1 MNFDQ
6 VINVALNSDITLP
19 HFFNMQKT
27 FGKGIKTI
35 KDFYSNPQKAFY
47 NFDLTL
53 NILRSKYPSYST
65 VIEQYYNTDTIY
77 FKNMFIMKKEEFFKF
92 CEITFDVLMENHK
105 LIDYKHLPHN
115 KIREI
120 AHVAEIL
127 YGIYFYDK
135 IKNSNL
141 KISFLP
147 ISYIS
152 ESPSCKILVSYH
164 KKDFLIKS
172 DIFEPIHSGRALATE
187 ASKDGEMS
195 PEDYQWMLDNM
206 IGDDTGDNISLDN
219 RLYAEMTS
227 IYWAWKNYD
236 KLENPDYIGF
246 THYRRQFIFNPREQ
260 KDIRIFINNFD
271 KDDLAYYMSDK
282 DVYETIK
289 KYDLC
294 MVKPVLWK
302 TSLYQQYKDYHNI
315 KDLDF
320 VLSVIKKHYPKYYP
334 SAITYLNSNNSIFGN
349 IFLMKKDIFFEYCS
363 YIFDCLKQLQNV
375 ISLDNYSEYN
385 QRVCGFMAE
394 RLTGIFINYHLKEKR
409 LRMKQLTTS
418 FIENKTKEL
427 CPAFNNNNI
436 AVFCSTD
443 DNYVPYCGVLIQSI
457 IHNANPANNYDII
470 ILKEKLSVNNENK
483 LLDLQ
488 NGHDNISIRI
498 YDVSSLINNKKF
510 HLCAHFTIATY
521 YRMYAT
527 TIFSNYDKI
536 IYLDID
542 TIVQEDIANLYH
554 HNVQN
559 YLLAAV
565 QDYGV
570 IAKFKTGHCETEDYF
585 REKIGVTDVTKEYFQ
600 AGILLFNIQKMKDE
614 QIEESLIDTAIN
626 NKFNYVDQDVLNK
639 VCHGKVLFLDSSW
652 NVQTES
658 GSKKGIM
665 ALLPIK
671 LYHKWLEDRTNPKII
686 HYASYCKPWNT
697 PDSDLA
703 DIWWKYARMTPFYEE
718 ILYKNLKVSPTQNIT
733 QNVTKQITQVT
744 DMSIVKDIANYSK
757 NRFNYYRCKL
767 MANLT
772 FGKMRKHY
780 KEKKRALKAKIKAVR
795 RFLKGK

>member
-1 MNFDQ
+1 M
-6 VINVALNSDITLP
+6 IN
-19 HFFNMQKT
+19 
-27 FGKGIKTI
+27 
-35 KDFYSNPQKAFY
+35 
-47 NFDLTL
+47 
-53 NILRSKYPSYST
+53 
-65 VIEQYYNTDTIY
+65 
-77 FKNMFIMKKEEFFKF
+77 
-92 CEITFDVLMENHK
+92 EN
-105 LIDYKHLPHN
+105 N
-115 KIREI
+115 
-120 AHVAEIL
+120 V
-127 YGIYFYDK
+127 
-135 IKNSNL
+135 
-141 KISFLP
+141 
-147 ISYIS
+147 
-152 ESPSCKILVSYH
+152 KILVGYH
-164 KKDFLIKS
+164 KPAYLLKS
-172 DIFEPIHSGRALATE
+172 DVLVPIHLGRALATK
-187 ASKDGEMS
+187 ASKDGQMS
-195 PEDYQWMLDNM
+195 QEDYQWMLDNM
-206 IGDDTGDNISLDN
+206 IGDDTGDNISHLN
-219 RLYAEMTS
+219 REFCELTA

-236 KLENPDYIGF
+236 KLGNPDYIGF
-246 THYRRQFIFNPREQ
+246 MHYRRVLSFSANKDTNVNYSRDILSEIDSFNDNLTKAIENYDLFIPKVHSVEDASQSKSILKHYNKYAYHYPNGLHIL
-260 KDIRIFINNFD
+260 KDTLKDNAVFLYNVFDDYFEGKNAYFTSIFI
-271 KDDLAYYMSDK
+271 
-282 DVYETIK
+282 
-289 KYDLC
+289 
-294 MVKPVLWK
+294 
-302 TSLYQQYKDYHNI
+302 
-315 KDLDF
+315 
-320 VLSVIKKHYPKYYP
+320 
-334 SAITYLNSNNSIFGN
+334 
-349 IFLMKKDIFFEYCS
+349 MKKDDFFTYANTIFNILFKVK
-363 YIFDCLKQLQNV
+363 KQLHLSNTNQQE
-375 ISLDNYSEYN
+375 IRAIAYIGEY
-385 QRVCGFMAE
+385 
-394 RLTGIFINYHLKEKR
+394 LTGLFLFYLKNKRQTLELARFFIKNTNNDLF
-409 LRMKQLTTS
+409 LL
-418 FIENKTKEL
+418 
-427 CPAFNNNNI
+427 PAFNNNNI

-470 ILKEKLSVNNENK
+470 ILKEKLSVNNVNK

-542 TIVQEDIANLYH
+542 TIVQEDIAHLYH
-554 HNVQN
+554 HNVHN

-570 IAKFKTGHCETEDYF
+570 IAKFKTGRCETEDYF
-585 REKIGVTDVTKEYFQ
+585 REKIGVNDVTKEYFQ
-600 AGILLFNIQKMKDE
+600 AGLLLFNIQKMKEE
-614 QIEESLIDTAIN
+614 QIEESLINTAIN

-718 ILYKNLKVSPTQNIT
+718 ILYKNLKVNPVQNVT
-733 QNVTKQITQVT
+733 QNVTKQITQVANM
-744 DMSIVKDIANYSK
+744 DIVRNIANYSK

-767 MANLT
+767 LSNLT
-772 FGKMRKHY
+772 FGSMRRHY
-780 KEKKRALKAKIKAVR
+780 KDKKKKLKAKIKEVR